1 MAYASR
7 LLTSSEV
14 NYSITKKECLALVWS
29 LQKFR
34 PFIWGC
40 KVIIITD
47 HEALCWLRTKKD
59 LAGRLARWSLCLQE
73 YEVQIQYRSGKLHQN
88 ADCLS
93 RNPLL
98 TQEEVLEER
107 CLEVG
112 SMIMDPLDLEL
123 QDVRLEFVKKQ
134 REVTEW
140 KIIMERI
147 EAKRSVGRHFCLLDG
162 RLFKQKSVYGRTYL
176 RLCVP
181 PEYRSLILNLCHD
194 DPVAGNLGIQRTLT
208 KIIGRFFW
216 NTLTEDVTR
225 YVKSCLLC
233 QKRKSVCSLPT
244 GMLQTIKVERP
255 FQKIGVDLL
264 GPFPT
269 SVNGNKMLIV
279 AVDYLTKWVE
289 LEALPTGKADVV
301 TQFIVDKI
309 VLRHG
314 APESIINR

>member
-1 MAYASR
+1 
-7 LLTSSEV
+7 
-14 NYSITKKECLALVWS
+14 
-29 LQKFR
+29 
-34 PFIWGC
+34 
-40 KVIIITD
+40 
-47 HEALCWLRTKKD
+47 LCWLRTKKD

-73 YEVQIQYRSGKLHQN
+73 YEVEIQYRSGKLHQN

-181 PEYRSLILNLCHD
+181 PEYRSLILNSCHD
-194 DPVAGNLGIQRTLT
+194 DPVAGHLGIQRTLT

-216 NTLTEDVTR
+216 NTLTEDVTMN
-225 YVKSCLLC
+225 VKSCLLC
-233 QKRKSVCSLPT
+233 QKRKNVCSLLT

-279 AVDYLTKWVE
+279 ALVPAFNEFFVRKKGSH
-289 LEALPTGKADVV
+289 ALYNNEISCSV
-301 TQFIVDKI
+301 TVLYSDINQFISPPVFLFLFLSSVGKI
-309 VLRHG
+309 
-314 APESIINR
+314 